1 MKAHLRRCLWLAC
14 LLLAACGR
22 SGSPEPTLAA
32 SADVNIVGQ
41 AAGVSPFISKLTMS
55 LEQYDSVKT
64 ISYVITPKPG
74 TFSKPVSVTYDKTW
88 LDRNKVYDSASR
100 RIMVPIFGL
109 YANYRND
116 VNLTTTF
123 SDGSANAQRIP
134 IQTAAYADAQSMYG
148 SPTIRTA
155 RSGAAVPGFDFIQIH
170 NGTSTPLVIDT
181 DGNIRWTATGLAN
194 SNSSLFTGDGFF
206 VGNST
211 TPDLYR
217 LELNGTMVK
226 SALSSKT
233 ATNFHHDLARGKVG
247 MLAELDAE
255 ADGVKKVESVLAELS
270 PTGEVLKEWD
280 MAIIFRDFMRAGGD
294 DPDGLVRD
302 GADWFHMNSAIY
314 NAADD
319 SLIVSSRENFV
330 VKLDYAT
337 GQIKWLFGDTT
348 KNWYVNFPSLRSVAL
363 KLTSGNP
370 PIGQHA
376 LSILP
381 DGGLLLFNNGTASLN
396 NLPGVPNGATLPY
409 SAPVKYAIDEQARTA
424 AAVWTF
430 EHDPSVVSDI
440 CSSVFQAGA
449 DSYLVTY
456 SVAEARTKARLMG
469 IDTSGKV
476 AFDFEYPTRLCAT
489 AFLAAPID
497 FGALNLK

>member
-1 MKAHLRRCLWLAC
+1 MKTHLRRYLWLAC
-14 LLLAACGR
+14 MLLAACGH
-22 SGSPEPTLAA
+22 SGSPETTLAD
-32 SADVNIVGQ
+32 SANVNIIAQ
-41 AAGVSPFISKLTMS
+41 AAGVSPFISKLTMGMA
-55 LEQYDSVKT
+55 QYESVKT
-64 ISYVITPKPG
+64 ISYIITPKPG
-74 TFSKPVSVTYDKTW
+74 TLSKPVSVSYDKTW
-88 LDRNKVYDSASR
+88 LDRNNVYDSGS
-100 RIMVPIFGL
+100 
-109 YANYRND
+109 RND

-123 SDGSANAQRIP
+123 SDGSVNAQRIP
-134 IQTAAYADAQSMYG
+134 IQTAAYAAPQSMYG

-155 RSGAAVPGFDFIQIH
+155 RSSAVVPGFDFIQIH

-181 DGNIRWTATGLAN
+181 DGNIRWAATGPAN
-194 SNSSLFTGDGFF
+194 SNSTLFTGDGFF
-206 VGNST
+206 VGSHT

-217 LELNGTMVK
+217 LELDGTTVK
-226 SALSSKT
+226 FALSSDT
-233 ATNFHHDLARGKVG
+233 ATNFHHDLAQGKVG
-247 MLAELDAE
+247 MLAELDVA
-255 ADGVKKVESVLAELS
+255 ADGVTKLESVLAELS
-270 PTGEVLKEWD
+270 PTGQVLKEWD
-280 MAIIFRDFMRAGGD
+280 MATIFRDFMRAGGD
-294 DPDGLVRD
+294 DPDGMVRD

-319 SLIVSSRENFV
+319 SLLISSRENFV

-396 NLPGVPNGATLPY
+396 NLPGAPSGATLPF
-409 SAPVKYAIDEQARTA
+409 SAPVKYAIDEQAGTA
-424 AAVWTF
+424 AAVWTY
-430 EHDPSVVSDI
+430 EHDRSLVSDI

-449 DSYLVTY
+449 NSYLVTY
-456 SVAEARTKARLMG
+456 STTEAQTKARLMG
-469 IDTSGKV
+469 VDTSGKV
-476 AFDFEYPTRLCAT
+476 AFDFEYPTRQCAT
-489 AFLAAPID
+489 AFLASPID